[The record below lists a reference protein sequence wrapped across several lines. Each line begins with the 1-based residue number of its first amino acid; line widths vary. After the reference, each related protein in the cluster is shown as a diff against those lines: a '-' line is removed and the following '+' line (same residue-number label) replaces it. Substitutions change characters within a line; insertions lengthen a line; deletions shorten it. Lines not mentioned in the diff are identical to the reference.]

1 MKQGKPETNKR
12 KKMRVR
18 ITNREY
24 DDRVIFLNQNDF
36 DDQGTKFVRKSDG
49 MEVSN
54 EELEFL
60 DKPEWQ
66 EKVVKTK
73 VNKLITN

>member
-1 MKQGKPETNKR
+1 
-12 KKMRVR
+12 MRVR

-54 EELEFL
+54 EELEFM

-73 VNKLITN
+73 VNKQLTN

>member
-1 MKQGKPETNKR
+1 MKQEKPETNKI

>member
-1 MKQGKPETNKR
+1 MKQGKPEINKR

-54 EELEFL
+54 EELEFM

>member
-1 MKQGKPETNKR
+1 MKQEKPEINKR

>member
-1 MKQGKPETNKR
+1 MSVK
-12 KKMRVR
+12 

-24 DDRVIFLNQNDF
+24 GERVIFLNNNDF
-36 DDQGTKFVRKSDG
+36 DDQGTKFIRKSDG

-54 EELEFL
+54 NELEYL
-60 DKPEWQ
+60 DGAEWQ

-73 VNKLITN
+73 IYK

>member
-1 MKQGKPETNKR
+1 
-12 KKMRVR
+12 MRVR

-54 EELEFL
+54 EELEFM

>member
-1 MKQGKPETNKR
+1 
-12 KKMRVR
+12 MRVR

>member
-1 MKQGKPETNKR
+1 MSVK
-12 KKMRVR
+12 

-24 DDRVIFLNQNDF
+24 GERVIFLNNNDF
-36 DDQGTKFVRKSDG
+36 DDQGTKFIRKSDG

-54 EELEFL
+54 DELEYL
-60 DKPEWQ
+60 DRAEWQ

-73 VNKLITN
+73 IYK

>member
-1 MKQGKPETNKR
+1 MKQEKPEINKR

-54 EELEFL
+54 EELEFM

>member
-1 MKQGKPETNKR
+1 MS
-12 KKMRVR
+12 VR

-24 DDRVIFLNQNDF
+24 DDRVVFLNNNDF
-36 DDQGTKFVRKSDG
+36 DDHGTKFVRKSDG

-54 EELEFL
+54 DELEYL
-60 DKPEWQ
+60 DGAEWQ

-73 VNKLITN
+73 IYK

>member
-1 MKQGKPETNKR
+1 
-12 KKMRVR
+12 MRVR

-73 VNKLITN
+73 VNKQLTN

>member
-1 MKQGKPETNKR
+1 MS
-12 KKMRVR
+12 VR

-36 DDQGTKFVRKSDG
+36 DDQGNKFIRKSDG

-54 EELEFL
+54 EELESL
-60 DKPEWQ
+60 SRLEWQ
-66 EKVVKTK
+66 EKVVKEK
-73 VNKLITN
+73 VNKQLTN